1 MAGINKEYLKYHKLF
16 RKRNKNII
24 TVFPLIAILVAIIV
38 FWCLKI
44 IGITVTSDALCELED
59 HTHISTCYSDGELIC
74 AKPEHTHSSECF
86 PENNTDTET
95 SYDWK
100 KTFEKVTITN
110 DIVENLISIA
120 GTQVGYTESSQNY
133 EYNAL
138 AEKHSYTRYG
148 EWYGSSYGEW
158 NTLFVSFCLNYANIN
173 DSDSLISASAESM
186 RCAWEEK
193 NLYFSAD
200 EYSGSRGDVVFF
212 DIDSDKKADRTGIVV
227 YRSEIILIVIEGNV
241 EGSVEEVVY
250 KNYDNVLGYGK
261 TSSLYEAEHIVDS
274 DEVNSDNASVKVTEL
289 SGRLNKYIPNIPE
302 KPVMFKMTQNPSLP
316 NVYDSEPLMLMS
328 YTDDDFNI
336 DEEFTIDDGITYTSN
351 LEQEIIHVSLKTV
364 SGTELTNG
372 ATIYLGETYVVSL
385 GFSEI
390 NTGDEWVQFRHNE
403 DGFLTYQ
410 LPSNINFETFDDW
423 HTISAKTENG
433 TMSDVGEYYLD
444 ETGLLKVRFYED
456 ENGVNFVDKY
466 SNVDFTIDFNATVA
480 ESESGSST
488 EIEFNDKLHLNFV
501 IDGNATMDVVKTHG
515 NYNSDD
521 NTMEY
526 TIRVEATHGVVKNLI
541 IDDQIWENHYALRDT
556 IVVTDLDGNILNPQ
570 PIVSDHPRY
579 SEGIEEGFRLTGFP
593 DFSAGEGFLITYK
606 SQVFEDLLLNEKVGM
621 WNGIDAIGKNSLGGD
636 VYKWADNWEVIQLD
650 KIKKQGTQ
658 AVLTDSED
666 NPVPVIEWTVEIKKS
681 NNDLY
686 GTVVTDTL
694 GNGLA
699 YYKDTPI
706 RIVRYDAWGNK
717 LADAYINWN
726 DITVNGNS
734 MSFSLP
740 TGNSFVITYYTTYIE
755 PGEGE
760 TITYTNNVK
769 TTINGIEEQ
778 AGGSTNVVGF
788 IPYVTKSARGND
800 GEYVYFTIEADIP
813 VAIKDM
819 GGFYLTDLSAI
830 WNYNFDDNYLYIKNA
845 PEDMVITAT
854 TEGGQTITF
863 TPYKEGG
870 PTENTYILVA
880 PAIGNQWHSFNIF
893 FNTATTDSDSSKW
906 ILSEDAKL
914 KITYKIP
921 FDAKTGTEWAGE
933 LTGDLTLEDV
943 LLQGYA
949 LSNEVYFNYTSFVS
963 GTASAT
969 YEYSPTITKNSTV
982 HENGIIDYTVVFN
995 NTIPGSGGNN
1005 GYVDSNVDKLWFNDT
1020 FDEKLEYVP
1029 NSLVVTG
1036 YSPWQ
1041 KDVWLCQYR
1050 YKGTVTGNTIKAY
1063 AGDFSLLDYNEESG
1077 WNSLS
1082 SATNLRDYYHQ
1093 VNAGGKFIFT
1103 YKLKVK
1109 DEYLYTTDFARF
1121 ELDNTAEL
1129 TWDNKGSSGP
1139 VTETSEFYTGLL
1151 HKHVQQDGAKLD
1163 FQVHINRKALDII
1176 ENADTLIVR
1185 DIMTPNLSIY
1195 WDSIKLKY
1203 EKSTDVWV
1211 DVDSSKSEY
1220 TYTLTYDPVTNT
1232 MTFVV
1237 PDSLHII
1244 IDYTTLITENGL
1256 VSVENSVE
1264 VGGKSQVFDVINASF
1279 QVQEHSGGASG
1290 SNNKITL
1297 LKQDGLT
1304 NVPLAN
1310 ATFLLYG
1317 PMGDP
1322 FAPPPPGASQ
1332 KIIAENG
1339 KELRFIGTY
1348 TTGANGTAVIESQY
1362 LTKGGPYAFVE
1373 HVAPEGYELLE
1384 SPVYFYFYDQDPNG
1398 EIQSVSTL
1406 IAIENFSGIAI
1417 LPATG
1422 GIGTFTMATIGI
1434 IFMIFPIL
1442 YSFIRRKQERKE
1454 VNSLIS

>member
-1 MAGINKEYLKYHKLF
+1 M
-16 RKRNKNII
+16 
-24 TVFPLIAILVAIIV
+24 
-38 FWCLKI
+38 
-44 IGITVTSDALCELED
+44 
-59 HTHISTCYSDGELIC
+59 
-74 AKPEHTHSSECF
+74 
-86 PENNTDTET
+86 
-95 SYDWK
+95 
-100 KTFEKVTITN
+100 
-110 DIVENLISIA
+110 
-120 GTQVGYTESSQNY
+120 
-133 EYNAL
+133 
-138 AEKHSYTRYG
+138 
-148 EWYGSSYGEW
+148 
-158 NTLFVSFCLNYANIN
+158 FVSFCMNYSNIN

-186 RCAWEEK
+186 RCAWDEK

-227 YRSEIILIVIEGNV
+227 YRSESILIVIEGNV
-241 EGSVEEVVY
+241 EGSVKEVVY

-302 KPVMFKMTQNPSLP
+302 KSVMFKMTKNTNLS

-328 YTDDDFNI
+328 YTYDDFNI

-364 SGTELTNG
+364 SGEELTDG
-372 ATIYLGETYVVSL
+372 ATIYLGESYVVSL

-410 LPSNINFETFDDW
+410 LPSNINCMTFDDW

-480 ESESGSST
+480 SSEAGSST
-488 EIEFNDKLHLNFV
+488 EIEFNDKLNLNFV

-515 NYNSDD
+515 KYNSDD

-541 IDDQIWENHYALRDT
+541 IDDQIWDSHYTLRDT
-556 IVVTDLDGNILNPQ
+556 IIVTDLDGNIIDPQ
-570 PIVSDHPRY
+570 PVISDHPLSY
-579 SEGIEEGFRLTGFP
+579 QGAKEGFRLSGFP
-593 DFSAGEGFLITYK
+593 DFSAGNGFLITYK
-606 SQVFEDLLLNEKVGM
+606 TQVYDELLSNESVSV
-621 WNGIDAIGKNSLGGD
+621 WNGIDASGKNSLGGD
-636 VYKWADNWEVIQLD
+636 VYKWADDWDKIQLE
-650 KIKKQGTQ
+650 KIKKHGTQ
-658 AVLTDSED
+658 AVLKDSKG
-666 NPVPVIEWTVEIKKS
+666 NPVPVIEWEVEIIKN

-686 GTVVTDTL
+686 GTVITDTL
-694 GNGLA
+694 GDGLA

-706 RIVRYDAWGNK
+706 RVVRYNAWGDK
-717 LADAYINWN
+717 LSDAYISWN
-726 DITVNGNS
+726 DVTVNGNS

-740 TGNSFVITYYTTYIE
+740 TGNSFVITYYTTYRE

-813 VAIKDM
+813 AAIKDM

-830 WNYNFDDNYLYIKNA
+830 WNYNFDDDYLYIENA

-870 PTENTYILVA
+870 PVENTYILVA
-880 PAIGNQWHSFNIF
+880 PAGGNQSHSFNVY
-893 FNTATTDSDSSKW
+893 FNTATTDVASSKW
-906 ILSEDAKL
+906 ILSENAKL

-921 FDAKTGTEWAGE
+921 FDTKTGTEWEGE
-933 LTGDLTLEDV
+933 LTGNLTLEDV

-949 LSNEVYFNYTSFVS
+949 LSNEVYFNYTEAVS

-969 YEYSPTITKNSTV
+969 YEYAPTITKKSTV
-982 HENGIIDYTVVFN
+982 NENGIIDYTVVFN

-1005 GYVDSNVDKLWFNDT
+1005 GYIDANVDKLWFNDT
-1020 FDEKLEYVP
+1020 FDERLEYVP
-1029 NSLVVTG
+1029 DSLVVTG

-1041 KDVWLCQYR
+1041 KDVWLCQYQ

-1063 AGDFSLLDYNEESG
+1063 AGDFSFLDYNEASR
-1077 WNSLS
+1077 WNGLAST
-1082 SATNLRDYYHQ
+1082 ANLRDYYHQ
-1093 VNAGGKFIFT
+1093 VNAGGKFVFT

-1109 DEYLYTTDFARF
+1109 DEYLYTTDFAKF

-1129 TWDNKGSSGP
+1129 TWDNNGSSGP
-1139 VTETSEFYTGLL
+1139 ITNTSEFYTGLL
-1151 HKHVQQDGAKLD
+1151 HKHVQQDDAKLN

-1176 ENADTLIVR
+1176 EGVDELTVR
-1185 DIMTPNLSIY
+1185 DVMSKNISVY

-1211 DVDSSKSEY
+1211 DFNDPKSEY
-1220 TYTLTYDPVTNT
+1220 KYTLTYDPVTNT

-1264 VGGKSQVFDVINASF
+1264 VGGKAQVADVISAHFN
-1279 QVQEHSGGASG
+1279 VQEHSGGASG
-1290 SNNKITL
+1290 SNHEITL

-1304 NVPLAN
+1304 NAPLAN

-1322 FAPPPPGASQ
+1322 FAVSPSGASQ
-1332 KIIAENG
+1332 KIITENG
-1339 KELRFIGTY
+1339 KELKFIGSY
-1348 TTGANGTAVIESQY
+1348 TTGSDGTVLIESQY
-1362 LTKGGPYAFVE
+1362 LTKGGPYALVE
-1373 HVAPEGYELLE
+1373 YKAPESYELLE

-1398 EIQSVSTL
+1398 EIQSVTTL

-1422 GIGTFTMATIGI
+1422 GIGPFTMATIGI
-1434 IFMIFPIL
+1434 VFMIFPIL
-1442 YSFIRRKQERKE
+1442 YSLIRRNKERR
-1454 VNSLIS
+1454 LIH

>member
-24 TVFPLIAILVAIIV
+24 AIFPSVATLVAIIV

-44 IGITVTSDALCELED
+44 VGITVTSDALCELED

-74 AKPEHTHSSECF
+74 AKPEHIHSSECF
-86 PENNTDTET
+86 HENITDVET

-100 KTFEKVTITN
+100 KTFDKVTITN

-120 GTQVGYTESSQNY
+120 GTQVGYTENSNNY

-148 EWYGSSYGEW
+148 EWYGSPYGEW
-158 NTLFVSFCLNYANIN
+158 NTMFVSFCINYSNIN

-186 RCAWEEK
+186 RCAWDEK
-193 NLYFSAD
+193 NLYFLAD

-227 YRSEIILIVIEGNV
+227 YRSESILIVIEGNV
-241 EGSVEEVVY
+241 EGSVKEVVY

-302 KPVMFKMTQNPSLP
+302 KLVMFKMTQNPSLP

-328 YTDDDFNI
+328 YTYDDFNI

-364 SGTELTNG
+364 SGEELTDG
-372 ATIYLGETYVVSL
+372 ATIYLGESYVVSL

-410 LPSNINFETFDDW
+410 LPSNINCMSFDDW

-480 ESESGSST
+480 SSEAGSST
-488 EIEFNDKLHLNFV
+488 EIEFNDKLNLNFV

-515 NYNSDD
+515 KYNSDD

-541 IDDQIWENHYALRDT
+541 IDDQIWDNHYTLRDT
-556 IVVTDLDGNILNPQ
+556 IIVTDLDGNIIDPQ
-570 PIVSDHPRY
+570 PVISDHPLSY
-579 SEGIEEGFRLTGFP
+579 QGAKEGFRLSGFP
-593 DFSAGEGFLITYK
+593 DFSAGNGFLITYK
-606 SQVFEDLLLNEKVGM
+606 TQVYDELLSNESVSV
-621 WNGIDAIGKNSLGGD
+621 WNGIDASGKNSLGGD
-636 VYKWADNWEVIQLD
+636 VYKWAADWDKIQLE
-650 KIKKQGTQ
+650 KIKKHGTQ
-658 AVLTDSED
+658 AVLKDSKG
-666 NPVPVIEWTVEIKKS
+666 NPVPVIEWEVEIIKN

-686 GTVVTDTL
+686 GTVITDTL
-694 GNGLA
+694 GDGLA

-706 RIVRYDAWGNK
+706 RVVRYNAWGDK
-717 LADAYINWN
+717 LSDAYISWN
-726 DITVNGNS
+726 DVTVNGKS

-740 TGNSFVITYYTTYIE
+740 TGNSFVITYYTTYRE

-813 VAIKDM
+813 AAIKDM

-830 WNYNFDDNYLYIKNA
+830 WNYNFDDDYLYIENA

-870 PTENTYILVA
+870 PVENTYILVA
-880 PAIGNQWHSFNIF
+880 PAGGNQSHSFNVY
-893 FNTATTDSDSSKW
+893 FNTATTDVASSKW
-906 ILSEDAKL
+906 ILSENTKL

-921 FDAKTGTEWAGE
+921 FDTKTGTEWEGE

-949 LSNEVYFNYTSFVS
+949 LSNEVYFNYTEAVS

-969 YEYSPTITKNSTV
+969 YEYAPTITKKSTV
-982 HENGIIDYTVVFN
+982 NENGIIDYTVVFN

-1005 GYVDSNVDKLWFNDT
+1005 GYIDANVDKLWFNDT
-1020 FDEKLEYVP
+1020 FDERLEYVP
-1029 NSLVVTG
+1029 DSLVVTG

-1041 KDVWLCQYR
+1041 KDVWLCQYQ

-1063 AGDFSLLDYNEESG
+1063 AGDFSFLDYNEASR
-1077 WNSLS
+1077 WNGLAST
-1082 SATNLRDYYHQ
+1082 ANLRDYYHQ
-1093 VNAGGKFIFT
+1093 VNAGGKFVFT

-1109 DEYLYTTDFARF
+1109 DEYLYTTDFAKF

-1129 TWDNKGSSGP
+1129 TWDNNGSSGP
-1139 VTETSEFYTGLL
+1139 ITNTSEFYTGLL
-1151 HKHVQQDGAKLD
+1151 HKHVQQDDAKLN

-1176 ENADTLIVR
+1176 EGVDELTVR
-1185 DIMTPNLSIY
+1185 DVMSKNISVY

-1211 DVDSSKSEY
+1211 DFNAPESEY
-1220 TYTLTYDPVTNT
+1220 KYTLTYDPATNT

-1264 VGGKSQVFDVINASF
+1264 VGGKAQVADVISAHFN
-1279 QVQEHSGGASG
+1279 VKEHSGGASG
-1290 SNNKITL
+1290 SNHEITL

-1304 NVPLAN
+1304 NAPLAN

-1322 FAPPPPGASQ
+1322 FAVSPSGASQ
-1332 KIIAENG
+1332 KIITENG
-1339 KELRFIGTY
+1339 KELKFIGSY
-1348 TTGANGTAVIESQY
+1348 TTGSDGTVLIESQY
-1362 LTKGGPYAFVE
+1362 LTKGGPYALVE
-1373 HVAPEGYELLE
+1373 YKAPESYELLE

-1398 EIQSVSTL
+1398 EIQSVTTL

-1434 IFMIFPIL
+1434 VFMIFPIL
-1442 YSFIRRKQERKE
+1442 YSLIRRNKERR
-1454 VNSLIS
+1454 LIH